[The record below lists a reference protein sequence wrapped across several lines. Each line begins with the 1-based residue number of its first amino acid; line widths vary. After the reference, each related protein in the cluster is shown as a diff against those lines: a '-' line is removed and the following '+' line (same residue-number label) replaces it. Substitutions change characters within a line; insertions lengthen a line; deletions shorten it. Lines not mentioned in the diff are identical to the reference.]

1 MKRLYILAM
10 FVAGALC
17 GCSKQETEPAMNDGA
32 IALMPVVER
41 DGVPSRALLYD
52 DDADLRADLF
62 HTYSYIAGTSTALFD
77 SDVKYSTEDVD
88 ATKHRW
94 LFYDVSGGYKN
105 YYWPLA
111 TSLDFFASTHSEH
124 IKVNSQTNPP
134 TFTATL
140 PLINTGNDISH
151 QENMKEFM
159 YAYTSDRKAT
169 QGAVP
174 LKFQHPFSGVV
185 FEVKQSQRDLT
196 VKTITI
202 GGINHIGTFDLA
214 AVGSKWDYTADRN
227 DLVLTVEKIIPGDVN
242 FGGELCGP
250 YIVLPQANSSDPKEF
265 SIECHWKGY
274 DTTSDDPAK
283 DTKVLKGK
291 IINDWE
297 PGHIYTY
304 TLDLGNSR
312 EEILFQVKVTPW
324 KYVYEHEFEIE

>member
-1 MKRLYILAM
+1 MKRLFILAM

-17 GCSKQETEPAMNDGA
+17 GCSKQVIEPVESDGA
-32 IALMPVVER
+32 IALMPVV
-41 DGVPSRALLYD
+41 DNGTVHSRALLYD
-52 DDADLRADLF
+52 DESDLRAGLF
-62 HTYSYIAGTSTALFD
+62 HTYSYTAGTTTACFH

-88 ATKHRW
+88 AEKHRW
-94 LFYDVSGGYKN
+94 LFYDASSGYKS
-105 YYWPLA
+105 YYWPID

-124 IKVNSQTNPP
+124 VTVNSETNPP

-140 PLINTGNDISH
+140 PLVNTGDGISH

-159 YAYTSDRKAT
+159 YAYTPGRTAS

-174 LKFQHPFSGVV
+174 LAFQHPFAGII

-202 GGINHIGTFDLA
+202 SDINYTGTFDPA
-214 AVGSKWDYTADRN
+214 GEGPKWNYADAKG
-227 DLVLTVEKIIPGDVN
+227 DLLLTVGKIIPGDVN

-250 YIVLPQANSSDPKEF
+250 YIVLPQANSSAPKDF

-274 DTTSDDPAK
+274 DTASDDQDK
-283 DTKVLKGK
+283 DTKVLKGE
-291 IINDWE
+291 ITNDWE